1 MIGLVRFAWVL
12 NGKPDVD
19 ESGAV
24 RGPSSYDVCC
34 QVVSFL
40 VGVEGGVSP
49 SASVVSSQTGNASP
63 MLDNGEMIGA
73 EREMFIIA
81 EWARA
86 CLPLLERGTG
96 TALEGAGVGVPTAA
110 AAVGR

>member
-1 MIGLVRFAWVL
+1 M
-12 NGKPDVD
+12 
-19 ESGAV
+19 
-24 RGPSSYDVCC
+24 
-34 QVVSFL
+34 
-40 VGVEGGVSP
+40 
-49 SASVVSSQTGNASP
+49 P

-73 EREMFIIA
+73 ERETFIIA